1 MIGGHQGG
9 GPLIALAKDFEEKLG
24 IVLEQGYARALQSGA
39 SDEKL
44 MAFGPVVL
52 DLLKR
57 AAKLLKPGGVLVYST
72 CSLETEENEE
82 VIETFLK
89 IHRHYRQE
97 TARMITPMKD
107 GVDGAF
113 VARLRC
119 EASAVEQPVSRGEIV
134 REHPRPSRARRR

>member
-1 MIGGHQGG
+1 MRRRVEVRWRLRAREL
-9 GPLIALAKDFEEKLG
+9 PVLARK
-24 IVLEQGYARALQSGA
+24 Q
-39 SDEKL
+39 
-44 MAFGPVVL
+44 L

-82 VIETFLK
+82 VIESFLK
-89 IHRHYRQE
+89 KHRHYRQE
-97 TARMITPMKD
+97 TARTITPMKD

-119 EASAVEQPVSRGEIV
+119 EASAVEQPVSRGEII
-134 REHPRPSRARRR
+134 R